1 MKGISK
7 QFQLFKYWAFDWS
20 NIKLILTISSP
31 IVLQYAISIISWEFF
46 YILIEHHGARDLAVS
61 NTMRNIFGFF
71 GCFTW
76 AFGATA
82 NSMVSNLMGQN
93 LNDQV
98 PIAINRIMMWS
109 AGMAIFVCI
118 VLNIFPTQVLSIY
131 GQGPA
136 FIEAGIPVLRIVSMA
151 LVLMSVSVVWLNSV
165 TGTGN
170 TRVNLYSEFA
180 AIILYCSYV
189 YIVLE
194 HLKLPIEWGW
204 LSEVIYWV
212 TLFIPSFIYMKSGRW
227 KKLAK
232 Y

>member
-1 MKGISK
+1 
-7 QFQLFKYWAFDWS
+7 
-20 NIKLILTISSP
+20 
-31 IVLQYAISIISWEFF
+31 
-46 YILIEHHGARDLAVS
+46 
-61 NTMRNIFGFF
+61 
-71 GCFTW
+71 
-76 AFGATA
+76 
-82 NSMVSNLMGQN
+82 MGQN

-98 PIAINRIMMWS
+98 PVVINRIMWWS
-109 AGMAIFVCI
+109 AGMAVFVCM

-151 LVLMSVSVVWLNSV
+151 LILMSVSVVWINAV

-194 HLKLPIEWGW
+194 HLKLSIEWGW

-212 TLFIPSFIYMKSGRW
+212 TLFVPSFIYMKSRHW

>member
-1 MKGISK
+1 
-7 QFQLFKYWAFDWS
+7 
-20 NIKLILTISSP
+20 
-31 IVLQYAISIISWEFF
+31 
-46 YILIEHHGARDLAVS
+46 
-61 NTMRNIFGFF
+61 MRNIFGFF

-98 PIAINRIMMWS
+98 PVVINRIMMWS

-118 VLNIFPTQVLSIY
+118 ILNIFPTQVLSIY

-151 LVLMSVSVVWLNSV
+151 LVLMSVSAVWLNSV

-170 TRVNLYSEFA
+170 TQINLYSEFA

-194 HLKLPIEWGW
+194 YLKMPIEWGW

-212 TLFIPSFIYMKSGRW
+212 TLFIPSFIYMQSGRW